1 MFCDSSAALCGAG
14 RAEGMRVTEGRFL
27 TGRRSAGRM
36 TGLGTIGFLALA
48 VFLATGFLVFVA
60 LRLAGGVLPLPDP
73 FLDLPLAMLT
83 FPLPRPPRRTFT
95 RRAGST
101 PV

>member
-36 TGLGTIGFLALA
+36 TGLGTIGFLAFA
-48 VFLATGFLVFVA
+48 VFLATGFLAFGT
-60 LRLAGGVLPLPDP
+60 LRLAGVLPLPDP
-73 FLDLPLAMLT
+73 FLDLPLARLS
-83 FPLPRPPRRTFT
+83 FPFPRPPRRTFT